1 MAWAFIGF
9 ALVLSFAI
17 YVLNTNHQEK
27 VQEESIEEYLDKQR
41 VKNAGKTKRKIYP
54 S

>member
-1 MAWAFIGF
+1 MAWTFIGF

-27 VQEESIEEYLDKQR
+27 VQEESIEEYLEEQR
-41 VKNAGKTKRKIYP
+41 RKSVGKTRRKIYP